1 MEWRVFLMF
10 IAYTLYL
17 FIQIY
22 NFNLYNY
29 FTNLIIIQK
38 KKKKLYNFYNIQ
50 PQYIIERFATNFTP
64 SRQHNNQPN
73 SK

>member
-38 KKKKLYNFYNIQ
+38 KKKIVQFL
-50 PQYIIERFATNFTP
+50 QYTTP
-64 SRQHNNQPN
+64 IYHWKIRYKFHPISTT
-73 SK
+73 